1 MALTR
6 YLQPTPAPQRPPG
19 VTCEDYVRG
28 EDTRCLH
35 YRPRGVCVLA
45 SSSMCTEWM
54 KVNRQA
60 PLRPNV
66 PAELAPAPALS
77 RIEPMQARVD
87 LFGHPL
93 AETGSKKLAQAQAAK
108 LAPPVATLVDVKEP
122 DAPVAEAEPSILR
135 SLTDEAIASFRALR
149 AEVCFA
155 SETYGEVWLVPAY
168 TGQSRKELTP
178 EHAATLVRV
187 LSAFPGSR
195 VTSFERAAPPRDGVV
210 P

>member
-6 YLQPTPAPQRPPG
+6 YLQPTPAQQRPPG

-45 SSSMCTEWM
+45 SGGVCTEWL
-54 KVNRQA
+54 KVNRQGRL
-60 PLRPNV
+60 PSVV
-66 PAELAPAPALS
+66 PTAPAPLPALS
-77 RIEPMQARVD
+77 PVEPTQARVD

-93 AETGSKKLAQAQAAK
+93 AETGSKKLAQAPAAK
-108 LAPPVATLVDVKEP
+108 LAPPTPTLVDVKEP
-122 DAPVAEAEPSILR
+122 NEPAAEAEPSILR
-135 SLTDEAIASFRALR
+135 GLTDEAIASFRALR
-149 AEVCFA
+149 TEVCFT
-155 SETYGEVWLVPAY
+155 SETYGEVWLVPDY
-168 TGQSRKELTP
+168 TGQARKELTP